1 MPRVSILFTCYNHIK
16 YAPIAWQSIL
26 DQTFQDYEII
36 AIDDGSTDGTRE
48 WLERQQNA
56 TIIFNKENLGTYGT
70 LNVGLE
76 TAKGEYIAVFND
88 DDVWLPKKLA
98 MQVEMLD
105 SNPQIGL
112 VHTDGYFIDGE
123 GVERHDSP
131 LGFDFPRT
139 ETGDILL
146 ALIYA
151 NSIIASAVL
160 ARKQCFEELG
170 GFNEEYFGSGDWE
183 MWYRI
188 CEKYDAGYIAKPLT
202 LYRVH
207 GANASHKLEK
217 IWRDDEKL
225 REWISPRI
233 EEYTGRFD
241 HNELTAA
248 RAHNEACLGTVKVL
262 GGKAVEGRK
271 HYKRSLSLE
280 PSRWKS
286 RARIMASYL
295 PKSIF
300 RKLL

>member
-16 YAPIAWQSIL
+16 YVPVAWQSIL

-48 WLERQQNA
+48 WLEALQNA
-56 TIIFNKENLGTYGT
+56 TVIFNEKNLGTYGT
-70 LNVGLE
+70 LNVGLAAA
-76 TAKGEYIAVFND
+76 TGEYIAVFND
-88 DDVWLPKKLA
+88 DDVWLPTKLEK
-98 MQVEMLD
+98 QVAMLD
-105 SNPQIGL
+105 SNPKIGL
-112 VHTDGYFIDGE
+112 VHTDGYFIDGD
-123 GVERHDSP
+123 GNERHDSP

-160 ARKQCFEELG
+160 ARKQCFDELG
-170 GFNEEYFGSGDWE
+170 GFNEAYFGSGDWE

-188 CEKYDAGYIAKPLT
+188 CEKYDAGYLQEPLT

-207 GANASHKLEK
+207 GANASHKLER
-217 IWRDDEKL
+217 IWRDDERL
-225 REWISPRI
+225 REWIDGRI
-233 EEYTGRFD
+233 PGYSGRFG
-241 HNELTAA
+241 EAEITAA
-248 RAHNEACLGTVKVL
+248 QAHNQACLGTVKVL
-262 GGKAVEGRK
+262 GGKAAAGRA

-280 PSRWKS
+280 PGRWKS
-286 RARIMASYL
+286 RLRIAASYL
-295 PKSIF
+295 PKEVF